1 MDVKSRI
8 SALVKIGEAIE
19 RVVRHQP
26 STAAE
31 QRLMEVVSSCKNSNG
46 WFTTDFVEHRLK
58 QISTTLCADILE
70 KWLNSYELKVGEPKN
85 VLCVLAGN
93 IPLAGFDDLLAVLIT
108 NNRFVGKLSS
118 DDKILFPAVLSL
130 ITEVA
135 PEFEP
140 QISIAVAKVNDV
152 DAVIATGSNNTARYF
167 EYYFGKYPHIIRK
180 NRNSIAVLTGDE
192 SAQELANLGDDVFT
206 YYGLGCRNV
215 TKLFVPRGFQLNSLF
230 ESWVDRGESMMNNT
244 KYMNNY
250 EYHRTLF
257 LLNSEQFLDNNFF
270 IVKEDIQLVSPPG
283 VLYFEYYDTIEEVKN
298 YVATNRGQIQIVVG
312 NTNEGADVPLGNA
325 QLTMPWD
332 YADGVDTL
340 DFFNRLM

>member
-26 STAAE
+26 VTPAE
-31 QRLMEVVSSCKNSNG
+31 KRLMEVVSSCKNSNG

-58 QISTTLCADILE
+58 QISTTLHADVLE
-70 KWLNSYELKVGEPKN
+70 KWVSRYELKAAVPKN
-85 VLCVLAGN
+85 ILCVLAGN

-108 NNRFVGKLSS
+108 NHRFVGKLSS
-118 DDKILFPAVLSL
+118 DDKILFPTILTL

-140 QISIAVAKVNDV
+140 QISTAAAKVKDV

-180 NRNSIAVLTGDE
+180 NRNSIGVLTGE
-192 SAQELANLGDDVFT
+192 ETLEELKRLGDDIFT

-215 TKLFVPRGFQLNSLF
+215 TKLFVPRGFQLNLLF
-230 ESWVDRGESMMNNT
+230 ECWVDRGESLMNNT

-257 LLNSEQFLDNNFF
+257 LLNSEKFLDNNFF
-270 IVKEDIQLVSPPG
+270 IVKEDTQLISPPG

-298 YVATNRGQIQIVVG
+298 YITTNRQQIQIVISNSEDV
-312 NTNEGADVPLGNA
+312 ADVPLGKA

-332 YADGVDTL
+332 YADGVDTV
-340 DFFNRLM
+340 DFLNKL

>member
-8 SALVKIGEAIE
+8 GALVKIGEAIE

-230 ESWVDRGESMMNNT
+230 ESWVDRGESLMNNT

-312 NTNEGADVPLGNA
+312 NTNEVADVPLGNA

-340 DFFNRLM
+340 DFLNRLM

>member
-46 WFTTDFVEHRLK
+46 WFTTEFVEHRLK

-230 ESWVDRGESMMNNT
+230 ESWVDRGESLMNNT

-312 NTNEGADVPLGNA
+312 NTNEVADVPLGNA

-340 DFFNRLM
+340 DFLNRLM

>member
-312 NTNEGADVPLGNA
+312 NTNEVADVPLGNA

-340 DFFNRLM
+340 DFLID

>member
-31 QRLMEVVSSCKNSNG
+31 QRLMEVIGICKNSNG
-46 WFTTDFVEHRLK
+46 WFTPDFVQHRLT
-58 QISTTLCADILE
+58 QISTTLRGAVLE
-70 KWLNSYELKVGEPKN
+70 KWVSNYELKNGAPKN
-85 VLCVLAGN
+85 ILCVLAGN

-108 NNRFVGKLSS
+108 NHRFVGKLSS
-118 DDKILFPAVLSL
+118 DDKVLFPAVLAL
-130 ITEVA
+130 ITETA

-140 QISIAVAKVNDV
+140 QISIAAAKVKDV

-192 SAQELANLGDDVFT
+192 SVEELAKLGDDVFT

-215 TKLFVPRGFQLNSLF
+215 TKLFVPQGFHLNLLF
-230 ESWVDRGESMMNNT
+230 ESWVDRGESLMNNT

-270 IVKEDIQLVSPPG
+270 IVKEDVQLISPPG
-283 VLYFEYYDTIEEVKN
+283 VLYFEYYDTIEEVKKYIARN
-298 YVATNRGQIQIVVG
+298 KEQIQIVVG
-312 NTNEGADVPLGNA
+312 NSKEVAEVPLGNA

-340 DFFNRLM
+340 DFLNRLM

>member
-192 SAQELANLGDDVFT
+192 SAQELANLGNDVFT

-230 ESWVDRGESMMNNT
+230 ESWVDRGESLMNNT

-312 NTNEGADVPLGNA
+312 NTNEVADVPLGNA

-340 DFFNRLM
+340 DFLNRLM

>member
-312 NTNEGADVPLGNA
+312 NTNEVADVPLGNA

>member
-1 MDVKSRI
+1 
-8 SALVKIGEAIE
+8 VKIGEAIE

-46 WFTTDFVEHRLK
+46 LFTTDFVEHRLK

-257 LLNSEQFLDNNFF
+257 LLNSEKFLDNNFF
-270 IVKEDIQLVSPPG
+270 IVKEDTQLISPPG

-312 NTNEGADVPLGNA
+312 NTNEVADVPLGNA

-332 YADGVDTL
+332 YADGVDTV